1 MIYILRHQEG
11 ERHTNCLSKKG
22 ICDSYSIA
30 NITTKMYNRSCFR
43 TYVYT
48 MLPTLHGKHVRPIQT
63 ATIMCSAMKKS
74 LNLLEKED
82 IFPSN
87 NDNYNHIIVWHHH
100 EIPKI
105 LQKYFRDASFVWD
118 DDNYYGCLLIDEKEW
133 KYKPEFYEEKWKMI
147 NYCCI

>member
-1 MIYILRHQEG
+1 M
-11 ERHTNCLSKKG
+11 
-22 ICDSYSIA
+22 
-30 NITTKMYNRSCFR
+30 
-43 TYVYT
+43 
-48 MLPTLHGKHVRPIQT
+48 PIQT
-63 ATIMCSAMKKS
+63 ATMMCSAMKKS

-82 IFPSN
+82 MFPSN